1 MLIDRKTSHW
11 FSLFVVGEKTQTSMK
26 KKTWEQKNAESK
38 IGKETTRLPYN
49 MSMELQAD
57 NTKERGVKQWHLLP
71 LL

>member
-1 MLIDRKTSHW
+1 
-11 FSLFVVGEKTQTSMK
+11 MK
-26 KKTWEQKNAESK
+26 KKTREQKNAESK

-49 MSMELQAD
+49 MSIELQAD